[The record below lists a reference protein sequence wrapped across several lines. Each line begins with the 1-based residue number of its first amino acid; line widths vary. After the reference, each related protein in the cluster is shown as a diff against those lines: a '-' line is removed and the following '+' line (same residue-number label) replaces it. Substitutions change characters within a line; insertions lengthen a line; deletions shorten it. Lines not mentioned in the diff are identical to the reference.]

1 MRLSFWVNSQ
11 ISQIATA
18 ATQQTTATSE
28 ISNNMH
34 GVSYLTQESANSSQE
49 SSNDVKSL
57 RKDGQAL
64 LQKIEIFKF

>member
-28 ISNNMH
+28 ISNNMQ
-34 GVSYLTQESANSSQE
+34 GVSNLTQ
-49 SSNDVKSL
+49 
-57 RKDGQAL
+57 
-64 LQKIEIFKF
+64 

>member
-28 ISNNMH
+28 ISNNMQ
-34 GVSYLTQESANSSQE
+34 GVSTLTQQSANLSQE
-49 SSNDVKSL
+49 STDEIGLL
-57 RKDGQAL
+57 RNHAKEL
-64 LQKIEIFKF
+64 LSMLSKLRI